1 MQCSMY
7 PIQLTRT
14 IKIRVAVQLIQAIT
28 FLHFNHPPL
37 AHLDIKPSNVLV
49 RNALHIN
56 YLQYPVQILVL
67 RTDN

>member
-1 MQCSMY
+1 MY
-7 PIQLTRT
+7 PIQLTTT

-37 AHLDIKPSNVLV
+37 VHLDIKPSNVLV

>member
-7 PIQLTRT
+7 LIQLTTT

-49 RNALHIN
+49 RNVN
-56 YLQYPVQILVL
+56 YLQYPVHILVL